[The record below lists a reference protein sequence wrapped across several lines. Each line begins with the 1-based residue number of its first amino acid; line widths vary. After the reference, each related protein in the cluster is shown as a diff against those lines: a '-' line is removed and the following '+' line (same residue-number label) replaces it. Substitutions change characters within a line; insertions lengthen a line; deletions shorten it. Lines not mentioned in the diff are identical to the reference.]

1 MEGAQEDVGGLNKM
15 PGPAKDFV
23 RGSLNNRP
31 FRPGGL
37 QSSNLP
43 GHNDPQNSDKGS
55 LHADWVR
62 EFIRPVS
69 GGGPLPQTVPPTF
82 RKGLQLGPL
91 KVASVF
97 PLISCKF

>member
-1 MEGAQEDVGGLNKM
+1 MEGAQEDVGGLNKL

-31 FRPGGL
+31 FRPGGV
-37 QSSNLP
+37 QSSNVP
-43 GHNDPQNSDKGS
+43 THADQPNSDKGA
-55 LHADWVR
+55 LHANWVR
-62 EFIRPVS
+62 ELIHPVI

-91 KVASVF
+91 KVVSVF
-97 PLISCKF
+97 PSHFLF

>member
-43 GHNDPQNSDKGS
+43 GRNDPQNSDKGS